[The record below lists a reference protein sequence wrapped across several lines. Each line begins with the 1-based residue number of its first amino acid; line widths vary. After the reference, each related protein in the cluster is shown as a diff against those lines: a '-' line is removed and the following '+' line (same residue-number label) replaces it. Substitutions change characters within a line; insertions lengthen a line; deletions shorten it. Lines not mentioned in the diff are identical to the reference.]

1 MSNKFWIVL
10 FLSAALCVSS
20 IPATAQAGGF
30 PNLGHIGPSTG
41 EVVGILVGAGVAIG
55 VVVYLV
61 IPKHKTIEGCV
72 LTNDGGL
79 RLTSDKDKQA
89 YALGMDNSV
98 LQPGRRFRL
107 KGKPGKKKSG
117 TRDFR
122 VTKVIKDEGPCGDQP
137 AALAPGS

>member
-1 MSNKFWIVL
+1 MSNRFWIVL

-20 IPATAQAGGF
+20 IPATAQSGGF

-72 LTNDGGL
+72 LTSDGGL
-79 RLTSDKDKQA
+79 RLNNGKDKQE
-89 YALGMDNSV
+89 YALGMDNSAV
-98 LQPGRRFRL
+98 RSGRRFRL
-107 KGKPGKKKSG
+107 KGKQGNKKSG
-117 TRDFR
+117 IRDFR

>member
-1 MSNKFWIVL
+1 
-10 FLSAALCVSS
+10 
-20 IPATAQAGGF
+20 
-30 PNLGHIGPSTG
+30 
-41 EVVGILVGAGVAIG
+41 VGILVGAGVAIG

-107 KGKPGKKKSG
+107 KGKQGKKKSEPE
-117 TRDFR
+117 TF
-122 VTKVIKDEGPCGDQP
+122 
-137 AALAPGS
+137 A